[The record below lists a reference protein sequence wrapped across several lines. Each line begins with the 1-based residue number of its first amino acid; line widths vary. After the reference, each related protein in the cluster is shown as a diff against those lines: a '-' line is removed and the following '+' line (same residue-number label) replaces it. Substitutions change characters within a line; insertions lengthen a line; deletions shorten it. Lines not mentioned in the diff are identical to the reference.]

1 MESMFT
7 MAAVKNLHLK
17 EQFSLD
23 AVGRCHEA
31 NNFHCFNVF
40 IQKNDN
46 LPQATIDLVIESMG
60 WPIRFLHHTE
70 LSEAQCSPSER
81 VGSIVLLQGAAWQ
94 HPLQV
99 AYTCR

>member
-7 MAAVKNLHLK
+7 MVAVKNLHLK

-70 LSEAQCSPSER
+70 MSEAQCSPSEMSGLYCIVTR
-81 VGSIVLLQGAAWQ
+81 SCLAASFAGSL
-94 HPLQV
+94 
-99 AYTCR
+99 YM